1 MTEFLIG
8 VDLADV
14 YDAPDRGELVRTL
27 AWGDRVEVLERDA
40 EHLKVATRRYPEA
53 GDGSVGSE
61 PFEGY
66 IRAREDVPVDR
77 IAVAADEARVLRVDF
92 VDVQQGDA
100 AVIES
105 PEGKIVLVDGG
116 DNELFARYLAA
127 RFPDSTADDPQ
138 EIDCILVSHGDA
150 DHFAGLTAIQRSET
164 NEVDHK
170 RLFIHPRRVF
180 HNGLVKRPSSR
191 REAEQLGATVEVGD
205 ETVITALETDLLAV
219 PDEEMNKYF
228 LAWKKALRGFR
239 ERGDIEFR
247 RLARGGD
254 DAFAFLAEEEVEF
267 EVLGP
272 IETEADGVTGLKFLG
287 EPPKKPL
294 VSHPS
299 ERPPTYS
306 GKSVSHTINGHSVV
320 ARVRFGDWSFLF
332 AGDLNEQAAEEL
344 AEEELAAA
352 SSSGA
357 TLRSEVFKVPH
368 HGSADFSHR
377 FFEAVSPLLSIVSS
391 GDESARKEYIH
402 PRATLMTALGR
413 YGRTEESILFVT
425 ELVAFFEQIGW
436 AYPAEERGEPPDLAR
451 PFYGFRR
458 AAWGLVKVRTDGR
471 RLLVYTNSASARLNE
486 AYAFTME
493 DGEPVPARVVTV

>member
-1 MTEFLIG
+1 MSESLIG
-8 VDLADV
+8 VDLADI
-14 YDAPDRGELVRTL
+14 YDAPERGELVRTL
-27 AWGDRVEVLERDA
+27 AWGDRVEVLERSA
-40 EHLKVATRRYPEA
+40 EWVKVAARRYPEED
-53 GDGSVGSE
+53 DGSVGSV

-66 IRAREDVPVDR
+66 LRARDDVPTDR
-77 IAVAADEARVLRVDF
+77 IVVAADEAKVLRVDF

-105 PEGKIVLVDGG
+105 PDGKVVLVDGG

-127 RFPDSTADDPQ
+127 RFPGTTPDDPR

-150 DHFAGLTAIQRSET
+150 DHFAGLTAIQRSEA
-164 NEVDHK
+164 NDVERK
-170 RLFIHPRRVF
+170 RLFIHPERVF

-191 REAEQLGATVEVGD
+191 REVEQLGATVELGD
-205 ETVITALETDLLAV
+205 ATVITALETDLLAV

-228 LAWKKALRGFR
+228 LAWKQALAGFR
-239 ERGDIEFR
+239 ERGDIDFR
-247 RLARGGD
+247 RLARGAD
-254 DAFAFLAEEEVEF
+254 DAFAFLGEEDVEV

-272 IETEADGVTGLKFLG
+272 IETEADGKPGLRFLG
-287 EPPKKPL
+287 EPARKPL

-299 ERPPTYS
+299 ERPPTFG

-320 ARVRFGDWSFLF
+320 IRVRFGDWSFLF

-344 AEEELAAA
+344 ANADPSE
-352 SSSGA
+352 A

-377 FFEAVSPLLSIVSS
+377 FFDAVSPLLSIVSS

-436 AYPAEERGEPPDLAR
+436 AYPAEERGDPPDLEK

-458 AAWGLVKVRTDGR
+458 AAWGLVKVRTDGG

-493 DGEPVPARVVTV
+493 DGKPVPARVVTV

>member
-1 MTEFLIG
+1 MTESLIG
-8 VDLADV
+8 VDLADI
-14 YDAPDRGELVRTL
+14 YDAPEGGDLVRTL
-27 AWGDRVEVLERDA
+27 AWGDRVEVLDRSSEWV
-40 EHLKVATRRYPEA
+40 KVATRRYPEA
-53 GDGSVGSE
+53 DDGSVGSE
-61 PFEGY
+61 PFQGY
-66 IRAREDVPVDR
+66 VRARDGVPVAT
-77 IAVAADEARVLRVDF
+77 IAVPAAEAKVLRVDF

-100 AVIES
+100 SVIET
-105 PEGKIVLVDGG
+105 PEGKVVLVDGG

-127 RFPDSTADDPQ
+127 RFPGTTSGAPQ

-150 DHFAGLTAIQRSET
+150 DHFAGLTAIQRSEA
-164 NEVDHK
+164 NDVEHK

-191 REAEQLGATVEVGD
+191 REAEQLGETAEVGD
-205 ETVITALETDLLAV
+205 ETVITALETDLLSV
-219 PDEEMNKYF
+219 PDEEMNQHF
-228 LAWKKALRGFR
+228 VAWKKALKAFR
-239 ERGDIEFR
+239 ERGDIQFR
-247 RLARGGD
+247 RIARGND
-254 DAFAFLAEEEVEF
+254 DAFAFLADEGVEV

-272 IETEADGVTGLKFLG
+272 IETDAGGKPGLKFLG
-287 EPPKKPL
+287 EPPRKPL
-294 VSHPS
+294 VGHPS

-320 ARVRFGDWSFLF
+320 MRVRFGDWSFLF

-344 AEEELAAA
+344 AQADPSEAM
-352 SSSGA
+352 
-357 TLRSEVFKVPH
+357 LRSEVFKVPH

-377 FFEAVSPLLSIVSS
+377 FFDAVSPLLSVVSS

-413 YGRTEESILFVT
+413 YGRTEDSIMFVT

-436 AYPAEERGEPPDLAR
+436 AYPTEKRGDPPDMEE

-458 AAWGLVKVRTDGR
+458 AAWGLVKVRTDGK

-493 DGEPVPARVVTV
+493 TGEPRPARVVTV